1 MFYCGTRISAGNA
14 WGGELTPEWDK
25 FVEMA
30 GTFCYNHKYAAITKH
45 LEYGIF
51 HLDLRRSEAAAW
63 RLA

>member
-1 MFYCGTRISAGNA
+1 
-14 WGGELTPEWDK
+14 
-25 FVEMA
+25 MA